1 MTREEQE
8 REQLLMEKNRQ
19 CKWDDHMRSEDRL
32 KVEELKNENYT
43 IWTDDNYLCQTQM
56 TGGEIESKSFDFAAD
71 AICEAEDRKWGEN
84 P

>member
-32 KVEELKNENYT
+32 KVEELKKENKRYGQT
-43 IWTDDNYLCQTQM
+43 IT
-56 TGGEIESKSFDFAAD
+56 ISARPK
-71 AICEAEDRKWGEN
+71 
-84 P
+84 